1 MAVYLDTSAVVPLFF
16 NEPASEPALA
26 RIAGERD
33 IWLSRWTIAE
43 FSSATSFKIRNRQ
56 TSETTARAALALL
69 RTKLS
74 RGDFCLAELE
84 RTDLEEAARLCQA
97 HGCGLRTPDALHAA
111 IAMRLRLPLLTCDKM
126 LADGCGYH
134 AIGCEYIA
142 TP

>member
-16 NEPASEPALA
+16 NEPASASVLL

-33 IWLSRWTIAE
+33 VWLSRWTIAE
-43 FSSATSFKIRNRQ
+43 FSSAVAFKIRNRQ
-56 TSETTARAALALL
+56 TSEATAEAALALL

-74 RGDFCLAELE
+74 RGDFYVAEVE
-84 RTDLEEAARLCQA
+84 RADLDEASRLCQV

-111 IAMRLRLPLLTCDKM
+111 IAMRLRLLLLTSDKGQ
-126 LADGCGYH
+126 ADGCGYH
-134 AIGCEYIA
+134 AIRCEYIS